1 VVAEVRDR
9 LSVSKLEAQRFNPKK
24 VNEVEIR
31 EQYQIRISKSFAA
44 FGNLDDSRDSSRALE
59 NIIGSIKILGECR

>member
-24 VNEVEIR
+24 VYEVEIR
-31 EQYQIRISKSFAA
+31 EQYQVRISHSFAA
-44 FGNLDDSRDSSRALE
+44 FRNLDDSRLQQ
-59 NIIGSIKILGECR
+59 